1 MEWLGVLLLYI
12 ISGYIKKRQQNEKRR
27 QIESDPDWDSEQP
40 NVQKTTLS
48 DFDNLLNDLFEDNP
62 KIPDSNPNIKD
73 VLQKPVIKSEF
84 DIEENVNEN
93 STFIKESDLSD
104 IDEQGENFSHK
115 IYHSQLAK
123 RDESRFGNK
132 WKKKVNIRDILF
144 QSKQSLKKSIII
156 KEILDKPLSLR
167 K

>member
-104 IDEQGENFSHK
+104 IFKCGFL
-115 IYHSQLAK
+115 LA
-123 RDESRFGNK
+123 
-132 WKKKVNIRDILF
+132 
-144 QSKQSLKKSIII
+144 
-156 KEILDKPLSLR
+156 LSYCLS
-167 K
+167 